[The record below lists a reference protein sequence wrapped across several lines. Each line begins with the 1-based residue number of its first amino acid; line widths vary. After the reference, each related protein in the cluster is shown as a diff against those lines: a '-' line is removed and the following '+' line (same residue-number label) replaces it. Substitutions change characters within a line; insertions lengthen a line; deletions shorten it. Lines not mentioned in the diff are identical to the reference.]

1 MFFRIRSIKSEVFA
15 WLNEIQN
22 SFSGEDDA
30 PIDSNNNQT
39 NNYFN
44 LSVPSRIPLKKV
56 KELLM
61 ENMVDFVQMS
71 PEETIKICE
80 HWF

>member
-1 MFFRIRSIKSEVFA
+1 MAE
-15 WLNEIQN
+15 
-22 SFSGEDDA
+22 
-30 PIDSNNNQT
+30 T
-39 NNYFN
+39 NYFN
-44 LSVPSRIPLKKV
+44 LNVPSSIPLTKV

-80 HWF
+80 QWFQADYMAIADELKN